1 MYEEYTKH
9 VNMAITNEI
18 KQFVK
23 DDVFRNSEYL
33 FYNASNDSQIAYCT
47 KCKHEFATIDL
58 HHNERGICP
67 ICGASVT
74 AKSLRYG
81 RKNCLNE
88 ACFYYFEKS
97 IIDSNVVVCKGY
109 YVNKNYA
116 VDYKNPK
123 VACNLYAIYIFE
135 NRKATMLKKDWWS
148 NNLEKRSSVYDFN
161 QGWLAT
167 KMAHCSF
174 ESIGKAI
181 KGTNFQ
187 YLPYKT
193 FQGYY
198 SMVKLFEEYSKHP
211 CIEYLV
217 KEGLGNLVKNK
228 LDGDVTHRTVNW
240 NGKTIFKILKIS
252 KLDLREIKSRKV
264 HVTFEFLKVFHD
276 AKKQKWGLSIEE
288 VIKIATEYISY
299 YDAFKDASKYSSMKK
314 LLKYLSRQ
322 YAEHNGTKKDKH
334 YYFEGSVLNKFND
347 YIADCKLLGMDI
359 NRGQV
364 LFPKDLYI
372 AHQNTT
378 KQIKIKENKKYDAQ
392 IKERA
397 ESLEKYIF
405 QYKGYLIRP
414 AKSSLDLIE
423 EGAALNH
430 CVATHYTAPYAKG
443 ETNIFLVRKIS
454 EPDKPF
460 CTVEVKNNKV
470 RQAYIRDDKVPDNET
485 LKFIDIFKSE
495 KLKNK
500 KKIRIPA

>member
-1 MYEEYTKH
+1 MYEEYLKH
-9 VNMAITNEI
+9 VNLNVTEQI
-18 KQFVK
+18 KKFIK
-23 DDVFRNSEYL
+23 DEVFGESEYL
-33 FYNASNDSQIAYCT
+33 FYNSSNDSQIAYCT
-47 KCKHEFATIDL
+47 KCEHEFTTIDL

-81 RKNCLNE
+81 RKNCSNE

-135 NRKATMLKKDWWS
+135 NRKTTMLKKDWWG

-161 QGWLAT
+161 QGWLAP
-167 KMAHCSF
+167 KMCYCSF
-174 ESIGKAI
+174 ESIEKAI
-181 KGTNFQ
+181 QGTNLQ

-193 FQGYY
+193 FQGHY
-198 SMVKLFEEYSKHP
+198 SMVQLFEEYSRHP

-217 KEGLGNLVKNK
+217 KEGLGNLVEEK
-228 LDGDVTHRTVNW
+228 LNGYKTHRAVNW
-240 NGKTIFKILKIS
+240 NGKTIFKVLKIN
-252 KLDLREIKSRKV
+252 KLDLREIKSKKV
-264 HVTFEFLKVFHD
+264 NVTFEFLKVLQD
-276 AKKQKWGLSIEE
+276 AKKQNWEVSTEE
-288 VIKIATEYISY
+288 VVKIAKTYLSHYDELKKITEY
-299 YDAFKDASKYSSMKK
+299 SSIRKI
-314 LLKYLSRQ
+314 LKYLSKQ
-322 YAEHNGTKKDKH
+322 YAKFNETKQDKH
-334 YYFEGSVLNKFND
+334 YYMEDSVLLKLKD
-347 YIADCKLLGMDI
+347 YIADCKLLGMDVKKE
-359 NRGQV
+359 QV
-364 LFPKDLYI
+364 LFPKNLYT

-397 ESLEKYIF
+397 KSLENYIF
-405 QYKGYLIRP
+405 QHEGYFIRP

-443 ETNIFLVRKIS
+443 ETNIFFIRKVS

-460 CTVEVKNNKV
+460 CTVEVKNNEV
-470 RQAYIRDDKVPDNET
+470 RQAYIKDDKVPNNET
-485 LKFIDIFKSE
+485 LKFIDIFKLE
-495 KLKNK
+495 KLNSK